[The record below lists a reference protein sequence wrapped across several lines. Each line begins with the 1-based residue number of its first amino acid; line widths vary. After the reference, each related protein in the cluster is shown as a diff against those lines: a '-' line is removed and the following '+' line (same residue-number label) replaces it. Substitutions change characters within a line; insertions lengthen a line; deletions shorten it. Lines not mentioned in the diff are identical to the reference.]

1 MYRIDALGAPS
12 GDGTLDDP
20 NFRGMHAV
28 YQVEEIDGEPRYTLR
43 PGGRLA
49 GPDDKVVSVWHRWAP
64 PGEPA
69 GELLFASQYNDD
81 GGLGWNA
88 RLYLRGFEPGVYFV
102 EVSGVS
108 SGGTYQLTMTEV
120 EDDDPGIRSLTVG
133 GSVSGELDFARDE
146 DVSQVELAAGTE
158 YEVRLKATG
167 WHNTSFERP
176 ELAQVLDV
184 TDSGDP
190 TEVTCETDHRRE
202 SCVFTASES
211 GAYRITVHGVVHG
224 STSGRHF
231 AVGPYELTVTVTAR

>member
-1 MYRIDALGAPS
+1 M
-12 GDGTLDDP
+12 
-20 NFRGMHAV
+20 
-28 YQVEEIDGEPRYTLR
+28 
-43 PGGRLA
+43 
-49 GPDDKVVSVWHRWAP
+49 
-64 PGEPA
+64 
-69 GELLFASQYNDD
+69 
-81 GGLGWNA
+81 
-88 RLYLRGFEPGVYFV
+88 YFV

-211 GAYRITVHGVVHG
+211 GAYRITVHGVVPWQYQRTALCRRPLRTDG
-224 STSGRHF
+224 DGDG
-231 AVGPYELTVTVTAR
+231 AVGRDGPRPVRRGLGP